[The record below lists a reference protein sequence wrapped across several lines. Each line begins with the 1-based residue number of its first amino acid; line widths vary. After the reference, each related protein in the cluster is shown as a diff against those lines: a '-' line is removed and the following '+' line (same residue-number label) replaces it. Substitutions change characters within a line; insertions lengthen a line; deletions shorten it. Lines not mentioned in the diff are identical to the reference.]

1 MHTRWNS
8 FLRNTTL
15 ATVLL
20 AGVYGLR
27 AAAPLDTLESPW
39 RWSLLFPS
47 NPKRLTTILGVNYP
61 EAVAPVVFIAEL
73 FLLGLVGTAAAHL
86 VHRWATDA
94 HHTGWHLGVAGA
106 LGIVGIHWIE
116 WGIKFSGTTHTPT
129 EPVVITGVSGLI
141 LLGLAGWLAGSGTRK

>member
-8 FLRNTTL
+8 YIRNTTL

-27 AAAPLDTLESPW
+27 EVAPLGTL
-39 RWSLLFPS
+39 LLRF
-47 NPKRLTTILGVNYP
+47 NPTRLTTILWLNYP
-61 EAVAPVVFIAEL
+61 QTVEPVVFITEL

-94 HHTGWHLGVAGA
+94 HHTGWHLGVAGG
-106 LGIVGIHWIE
+106 LSIVGIHWIE
-116 WGIKFSGTTHTPT
+116 WGIKFSGATHTPT

-141 LLGLAGWLAGSGTRK
+141 LLGLTGWLAGSGTRK

>member
-1 MHTRWNS
+1 MHMRWNS
-8 FLRNTTL
+8 FLQNTIL

-27 AAAPLDTLESPW
+27 EAVPLGTL
-39 RWSLLFPS
+39 LLRF
-47 NPKRLTTILGVNYP
+47 NPLGVTTILGLNYP
-61 EAVAPVVFIAEL
+61 DAFDPAVFIAEL

-86 VHRWATDA
+86 IHRWATDA

-106 LGIVGIHWIE
+106 LGIVGLHWIK
-116 WGIKFSGTTHTPT
+116 WAIVFSGTTHTDT

-141 LLGLAGWLAGSGTRK
+141 LLGLAGWFAGSGTRK